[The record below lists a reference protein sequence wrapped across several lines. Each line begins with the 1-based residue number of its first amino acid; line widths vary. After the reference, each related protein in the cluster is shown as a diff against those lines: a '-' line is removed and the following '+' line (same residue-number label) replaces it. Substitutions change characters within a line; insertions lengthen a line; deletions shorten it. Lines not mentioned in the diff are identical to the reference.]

1 MKPSI
6 AFLAIIALSGCTS
19 QRIGDFTVL
28 STKNVDMSELG
39 QYERS
44 GLRGEARDMKS
55 DFLWAAASM
64 EEAVDN
70 VIESVPGCRALV
82 DVTVKVVTRTFTSG
96 YEVEGECL
104 IDMKAAA
111 RANTAIEAA
120 RANTAIEIDLSRKK

>member
-1 MKPSI
+1 MK
-6 AFLAIIALSGCTS
+6 LAIATLAVIVLSGCAS

-28 STKNVDMSELG
+28 STKNIEMSQIG

-44 GLRGEARDMKS
+44 GLRGEGRDMKS
-55 DFLWAAASM
+55 DFVWAAASM

-82 DVTVKVVTRTFTSG
+82 DVTVKVVMKTFSSG

-104 IDMKAAA
+104 IDPKAAA
-111 RANTAIEAA
+111 RAKAA
-120 RANTAIEIDLSRKK
+120 ANDG